1 MAESAGFCHTEKT
14 MLENRKNPRFND
26 FGKFECEDI
35 SLLPGRLGD
44 ISLNGMRVIFNS
56 LEPFVMKNCYKADVR
71 LSKCNGEAIKLLVFP
86 EWRFDSNSGSVK
98 NVQVGFSIQHALDY
112 DKLVSYINNM
122 DESDQIDIESD
133 EDEIKDEDMTIQFID
148 SSDEEIH
155 YNDDYLLQ
163 EDCECQ
169 FL

>member
-1 MAESAGFCHTEKT
+1 

-44 ISLNGMRVIFNS
+44 ISLNGMRVVFDS
-56 LEPFVMKNCYKADVR
+56 LEPFIMKNCYEADVR

-86 EWRFDSNSGSVK
+86 EWRFDSNSGSAK
-98 NVQVGFSIQHALDY
+98 NVQIGFSVQHALEY
-112 DKLVSYINNM
+112 DKLAAYIAGM
-122 DESDQIDIESD
+122 DDADKIDN
-133 EDEIKDEDMTIQFID
+133 EDEVDGIADVDMTIQFID
-148 SSDEEIH
+148 ENDEESQS
-155 YNDDYLLQ
+155 NDDYLLQ